1 MEPQWR
7 SNAVITLQRSFEDV
21 QKHDTAGEATALILM
36 LEQADA
42 ELPVRIESALIGDS
56 SFMVL
61 RNGKKFYRAANSMYD
76 EFHPCY
82 VASRYEWDSIKD
94 KVVLKSLE
102 VEEGDLVV
110 AGSDGFWDNLFDHQI
125 VDVIN
130 LQKELL
136 ASDEETEKESNEKQ
150 TKSEKEEGTGKE
162 KEKRKG
168 RDGLDLTELANA
180 LAQEAYLSSISHK
193 PGPFAGDVQEGGK
206 ATYVYGG
213 KPDDIT
219 VIISEVH
226 AIR

>member
-1 MEPQWR
+1 MEPQW
-7 SNAVITLQRSFEDV
+7 SLNAVITLQRSFEDV

-76 EFHPCY
+76 EFNPCY
-82 VASRYEWDSIKD
+82 VASRYEWESIKE

-110 AGSDGFWDNLFDHQI
+110 AGSDGFWDNLYDNQI

-136 ASDEETEKESNEKQ
+136 ASDEETEKNESNEKQ
-150 TKSEKEEGTGKE
+150 TRNEGEEEKKG

-168 RDGLDLTELANA
+168 RDLDLKELANA
-180 LAQEAYLSSISHK
+180 LAQEAYLSSLSHK

-219 VIISEVH
+219 VIVSEVH

>member
-1 MEPQWR
+1 M
-7 SNAVITLQRSFEDV
+7 ITLQRSFEDV
-21 QKHDTAGEATALILM
+21 QKHDTAGETTALILM

-76 EFHPCY
+76 EFNPCY
-82 VASRYEWDSIKD
+82 VASRYEWESIKE

-110 AGSDGFWDNLFDHQI
+110 AGSDGFWDNLYDNQI

-136 ASDEETEKESNEKQ
+136 ASDEETEKNESNEKQ
-150 TKSEKEEGTGKE
+150 TRNEGEEEKKG

-168 RDGLDLTELANA
+168 RDLDLKELANA
-180 LAQEAYLSSISHK
+180 LAQEAYLSSLSHK

-219 VIISEVH
+219 VIVSEVH